1 MLVYNNAF
9 GQTKFCEE
17 DICVVEFNAGWNES
31 NGAKYLDKLTDC
43 GIKRI
48 LIDKGDWQKEF
59 GIVVVPTII
68 VFNGKEVKRFQAD
81 ITEAKELPTPDVTRM
96 EFDMKDQMIRQ
107 TIITTQEDVTEI
119 KEDIKRI
126 EVKIDQLR

>member
-1 MLVYNNAF
+1 MKPIYKIFTTYILILFLILVYNSAF

-31 NGAKYLDKLTDC
+31 NSADYLNKLTDC

-48 LIDKGDWQKEF
+48 LIDKGDYQKEF

-81 ITEAKELPTPDVTRM
+81 LSFKMLATR
-96 EFDMKDQMIRQ
+96 
-107 TIITTQEDVTEI
+107 
-119 KEDIKRI
+119 EDIQ
-126 EVKIDQLR
+126 EVVDEIIMSDF

>member
-1 MLVYNNAF
+1 MNKLDPVWNIFLGYLILIFFILLA
-9 GQTKFCEE
+9 GGLSAQTKFCEE

-31 NGAKYLDKLTDC
+31 NSADYLDKLTDC

-81 ITEAKELPTPDVTRM
+81 LSFKMSATR
-96 EFDMKDQMIRQ
+96 
-107 TIITTQEDVTEI
+107 
-119 KEDIKRI
+119 EDIQ
-126 EVKIDQLR
+126 EVVDEIIMSDF